1 MNKTELRKAINIGPA
16 TLAKMSKGQPV
27 SMNVLEKV
35 CIYFECNIGDV
46 VEYKLEHKLEPVG
59 DKDE

>member
-59 DKDE
+59 GKDE